1 MMDRKTAKELLHLRD
16 WLILVQQ
23 IVDDGQEE
31 YLANLLSQEA
41 GDSLMMKIGELS
53 RRLSAAGITPPEGVM
68 WSDAIAN
75 RNWVIHQY
83 DEIDREV
90 TWNTLSTSVIEWGI
104 FFQSLIEEADTV
116 IAEAPEG

>member
-1 MMDRKTAKELLHLRD
+1 MDRKTAKELLHLRD
-16 WLILVQQ
+16 WMALVQR
-23 IVDDGQEE
+23 IVDAGKDQ
-31 YLANLLSQEA
+31 YLSDPLSQEA

-53 RRLSAAGITPPEGVM
+53 RRLSDAGVSAPDGVM

-90 TWNTLSTSVIEWGI
+90 TWNTLSRSVQEWQRAFG
-104 FFQSLIEEADTV
+104 SL
-116 IAEAPEG
+116 IAEAEGVIHG

>member
-1 MMDRKTAKELLHLRD
+1 MDRTTAKELLHLRD
-16 WLILVQQ
+16 WLVLVRQ
-23 IVDDGQEE
+23 IVDDGEAE
-31 YLANLLSQEA
+31 CLANPLSQEA
-41 GDSLMMKIGELS
+41 GDSLMMTIGELS
-53 RRLSAAGITPPEGVM
+53 RRLSDAGIAPPEGVA

-104 FFQSLIEEADTV
+104 LFESLIEEADTV
-116 IAEAPEG
+116 IAKAREG

>member
-1 MMDRKTAKELLHLRD
+1 MDRKTAKELLHLRD
-16 WLILVQQ
+16 WMALVQQ
-23 IVDDGQEE
+23 IVDAGRGE
-31 YLANLLSQEA
+31 YLSGPLSQEA

-53 RRLSAAGITPPEGVM
+53 RRLSEAGVSAPDGVK

-90 TWNTLSTSVIEWGI
+90 TWNTLSRSVQEWQQAFGP
-104 FFQSLIEEADTV
+104 L
-116 IAEAPEG
+116 IAEAEGVIYG